1 MKRRPLVFAAFALGP
16 MALLA
21 GCAGPQI
28 FHGQLSSLD
37 KGLSPADVE
46 SRLRQPPLASSPVD
60 LGHRRLDVHAY
71 RLNNGL
77 QVDPYYLVYE
87 GSQLVYWGYLS
98 EFRRQPDRDLAE
110 AVGRAQGPLQAALRK

>member
-1 MKRRPLVFAAFALGP
+1 MKRRSLTLAALVLVPVSALI
-16 MALLA
+16 

-37 KGLSPADVE
+37 KGLSPAEVE
-46 SRLRQPPLASSPVD
+46 ARLRQPPLASTSVEV
-60 LGHRRLDVHAY
+60 GQRVFEVQAY

-77 QVDPYYLVYE
+77 QIDPYYLVFE
-87 GSQLVYWGYLS
+87 RQRLAYWGYLS

-110 AVGRAQGPLQAALRK
+110 AVGRAQAPLMASLRK